1 MKAAVHVV
9 ECMMI
14 KGTEIDLCV
23 FTYQAAKNI
32 WTLPFQEIAKNS
44 SKNHINPRSKN
55 AIVW

>member
-44 SKNHINPRSKN
+44 SKKSH
-55 AIVW
+55 